1 MESIKKALQAVYR
14 FIRNHWKKLLMALLL
29 IVVSTWIYRKMENQ
43 DFDLTRAVILGDPDK
58 IIVINADE
66 SQDVIIVGDPDK
78 INVKPKT
85 TRKYGK

>member
-1 MESIKKALQAVYR
+1 MESIIKAAQAVFR
-14 FIRNHWKKLLMALLL
+14 FIAKHWKKLLMVTLLL
-29 IVVSTWIYRKMENQ
+29 VASMWIWQKVTNHE
-43 DFDLTRAVILGDPDK
+43 FDLSRAVILGDPDK

-66 SQDVIIVGDPDK
+66 SQDVIIVGDPEK

>member
-1 MESIKKALQAVYR
+1 
-14 FIRNHWKKLLMALLL
+14 MALLL
-29 IVVSTWIYRKMENQ
+29 IVAFSWIYRKMENQ
-43 DFDLTRAVILGDPDK
+43 EFSLTRAVILGDPDK

-85 TRKYGK
+85 NRKYGK

>member
-1 MESIKKALQAVYR
+1 MESIKQAVQSVFR
-14 FIRNHWKKLLMALLL
+14 FIASHWKKLLMVTLLL
-29 IVVSTWIYRKMENQ
+29 VASIWIWQKVTNHE
-43 DFDLTRAVILGDPDK
+43 FDLSRAVILGDPDK

-66 SQDVIIVGDPDK
+66 SQDVIIVGDPEK